1 MSGAVLGHLPW
12 LPAHL
17 RPQARPPQPSPPS
30 PVFSTPCDG
39 TSFYLPLITSD
50 MPWANFS
57 KQNPGLFQVLCS
69 REVAVGVRLC
79 LEVWGQVPLDG
90 VLGAS
95 GLLQGAPSSADPCSQ
110 CAFSLLEVFLGGVHY
125 FPLCRPP
132 RGGSR
137 SMPRVISHGED
148 ARLKVASCSLC
159 QNRKVL
165 KTDLC
170 VEEKCKLVQSGH
182 QESC

>member
-1 MSGAVLGHLPW
+1 MNGAVLGHLPW

-79 LEVWGQVPLDG
+79 LEVWGLGRGRSPWMACWGPQGYCRELPALQTPAHGVP
-90 VLGAS
+90 
-95 GLLQGAPSSADPCSQ
+95 PSSWR
-110 CAFSLLEVFLGGVHY
+110 FSLGESTTFPSASHREEV
-125 FPLCRPP
+125 
-132 RGGSR
+132 
-137 SMPRVISHGED
+137 
-148 ARLKVASCSLC
+148 
-159 QNRKVL
+159 
-165 KTDLC
+165 
-170 VEEKCKLVQSGH
+170 
-182 QESC
+182 